1 MNHFVYLYTQGVA
14 LPASLPADPSFSRV
28 FDYVSDADEA
38 PAFRKVPYAT
48 VFLDAAAQFVPESVA
63 TPEPREIP
71 PSLAQPGRE
80 CFVVEKAE
88 DVMKA
93 HMYQGLLM
101 RGSAIPAMK
110 KFSVSAF
117 PRLLRIVI
125 GNGVAP
131 NCALFQVKRMPELR
145 SIYVGEDSFT
155 TSSRCD
161 AKNAI
166 VLQDA
171 IRKTPKVF
179 EVAESPALEEITIGN
194 GSFADFTQCTLRDLP
209 RLHELT
215 IGSARPED
223 GYENRSYAFVASEAL
238 ELRELVALETVEI
251 GNYAFY
257 YAQKMVL
264 EGRSDGGA

>member
-14 LPASLPADPSFSRV
+14 IPASLPADASFARV
-28 FDYVSDADEA
+28 FDFVSDADEA

-48 VFLDAAAQFVPESVA
+48 VFLDDAAQFIPEAVV
-63 TPEPREIP
+63 TPAQREIP

-101 RGSAIPAMK
+101 RGNPLSQMK
-110 KFSVSAF
+110 KFSVSSF

-125 GNGVAP
+125 GNGMAP
-131 NCALFQVKRMPELR
+131 NCAAFQVRGMPELR

-155 TSSRCD
+155 ASSRCD

-171 IRKTPKVF
+171 IRRTPKVF
-179 EVAESPALEEITIGN
+179 EVVDCPALEEIVIGN

-223 GYENRSYAFVASEAL
+223 GFENRSYAFVASEAL
-238 ELRELVALETVEI
+238 ELKDLVALETVEI

-264 EGRSDGGA
+264 EGRSEGGA

>member
-131 NCALFQVKRMPELR
+131 NCASFRVKGLPKLR
-145 SIYVGEDSFT
+145 RIFVGEDSF
-155 TSSRCD
+155 SECLRCD

-166 VLQDA
+166 AMQEA
-171 IRKTPKVF
+171 IRKTPKTF
-179 EVAESPALEEITIGN
+179 EVIDCPALEAICIGN
-194 GSFADFTQCTLRDLP
+194 GSFADFTQCSLRGLP
-209 RLHELT
+209 RLHELA
-215 IGSARPED
+215 IGTARKQD
-223 GYENRSYAFVASEAL
+223 GYENRSFAFCVSQSL
-238 ELRELVALETVEI
+238 ELRQLDSLESLEI

-257 YAQKMVL
+257 FAEKLVL
-264 EGRSDGGA
+264 EGGRDGEA